1 MSQSKVLIVDDS
13 PILRRAVRRAV
24 VQAGVAEEAIREA
37 SNGAEALA
45 VVEALEIGLVLLDLH
60 MPVMDGVQFLK
71 ELRERKPSNTID
83 VVIVSTE
90 SNQDRLAEVRKLG
103 ARDVLRKPFEPEQIR
118 DYVRRIAA

>member
-13 PILRRAVRRAV
+13 PILRRTVRRAV
-24 VQAGVAEEAIREA
+24 VQAGVTEDAIREA

-71 ELRERKPSNTID
+71 ELQERKPANAID

-90 SNQDRLAEVRKLG
+90 SNQDRLAEVRRLG